1 MTIFKTG
8 APVPPCFFILKK
20 GFLDSYFPL
29 LCEGWKDSVQKG
41 ILAQK
46 WKDLLSGLA
55 RTLIHM

>member
-20 GFLDSYFPL
+20 DFSDSYYPL
-29 LCEGWKDSVQKG
+29 LCEGWKDSVQK
-41 ILAQK
+41 

-55 RTLIHM
+55 WTLIHT